1 MSVFSEAVKKKNAK
15 RLKNNEQNGQGPLA
29 PGANQSKG
37 SQTGMGQGNQQDQMA
52 GKGLKNKYGNQKGA
66 ITSKGIAQMKADGM
80 SDKRIDK
87 KLSKFQDRGGKLG
100 ERAAER
106 VRGDMKKGST
116 IDDFDAGRVLTKR
129 DVKYMQAQGFADDK
143 IQSYV
148 ANNKGKVGKG
158 AANWLTRQ
166 QAKPTGGTGDS
177 GSDGGAGEATPTP
190 ANQDQQRQANIG
202 NLSGKDNQGGI
213 GNTNVKDTGDIN
225 QTTDIKNTQKQEVT
239 QDNDINQTM
248 GDNNNVVNNVDN
260 SVRSFGGDNRSMV
273 INTGNTG
280 AQGDG
285 GSSLTGAL
293 DGAATAAT
301 LGGLWDVDDSPA
313 KQAGFVDLHNTLNA
327 DAQKKWDDPF
337 TYANTAIANADQKA
351 EMDANSLDARIMAR
365 EKANAASAQLMMN
378 DMFGDPSQP
387 TADWERPE
395 TPEAPE
401 EPDWDELRDQNTDF

>member
-1 MSVFSEAVKKKNAK
+1 MSVFSEAVQKKNER
-15 RLKNNEQNGQGPLA
+15 RLKNNKQNGQGPLA
-29 PGANQSKG
+29 PGANQPKG

-52 GKGLKNKYGNQKGA
+52 GKGMKNKYGNKKGA
-66 ITSKGIAQMKADGM
+66 IHAKGIAQMKADGM
-80 SDKRIDK
+80 SDKKIDK
-87 KLSKFQDRGGKLG
+87 KLANFQERGGKLG

-166 QAKPTGGTGDS
+166 QAKPAGGTGDS

-202 NLSGKDNQGGI
+202 N
-213 GNTNVKDTGDIN
+213 TTVKDTGDIN

-280 AQGDG
+280 AQGG
-285 GSSLTGAL
+285 AGSTLTGAL

-313 KQAGFVDLHNTLNA
+313 KQAAFVDLHNTLNA

-337 TYANTAIANADQKA
+337 TYANTAIKNADQNA
-351 EMDANSLDARIMAR
+351 EMDANRLDQRIMAR

-387 TADWERPE
+387 TADWERPD
-395 TPEAPE
+395 TPEAAE
-401 EPDWDELRDQNTDF
+401 EPDWDELYGKNTDF